1 MLLWVSFCYCPDRA
15 SLMAAGKFVTSHVAG
30 GGGHV
35 ASREDYNMGMSEVV
49 ARRRVIVRTP
59 ERISKVQAMRRIRC
73 LVH

>member
-1 MLLWVSFCYCPDRA
+1 MDAAVGVILLLSR
-15 SLMAAGKFVTSHVAG
+15 SRKFDGGREVCHVARC

>member
-1 MLLWVSFCYCPDRA
+1 MLLWVSFCYCPGRA
-15 SLMAAGKFVTSHVAG
+15 SLMAAGKFVTSHVA
-30 GGGHV
+30 GGHV